1 MKTPLFLSA
10 FALVALTLQTGTA
23 LAAPGQKSAA
33 KPPPAD
39 TAEARPAKPALT
51 KGMTAETVIGLIGRP
66 LQIKPMDAPE
76 GKAEVWTYRRVAK
89 KWTTQTAATTEEV
102 PAFIGIGMGA
112 AGDGMGSVT
121 TPIYRLEHI
130 TVYQVTRLLMFE
142 DQLVNAKQWLEQERS
157 FD

>member
-1 MKTPLFLSA
+1 
-10 FALVALTLQTGTA
+10 
-23 LAAPGQKSAA
+23 
-33 KPPPAD
+33 
-39 TAEARPAKPALT
+39 
-51 KGMTAETVIGLIGRP
+51 
-66 LQIKPMDAPE
+66 
-76 GKAEVWTYRRVAK
+76 
-89 KWTTQTAATTEEV
+89 
-102 PAFIGIGMGA
+102 MGA